1 MTDFQHRQSAHCESG
16 VMANMLT
23 HAGLPMSEPMAFGLG
38 SGLAFAYLPIVKL
51 AGLPLIAYRMPPRH
65 IIKTLSKRLGA
76 RLTTATYGS
85 PEKGR
90 QALDAALDAGRL
102 TGIQTSVFWLP
113 YIPEQMRFHFN
124 AHNLLAYGRDG
135 DDYLLSDPVLEE
147 AVRCPVESLQKARFA
162 KGALAPKG
170 LLYWVDDVPLEHD
183 WEKLVRKSILST
195 TRIIDS
201 APLPWI
207 GIRGIQHLA
216 AQVRKL
222 DPANVKYNRLYL
234 THIVRMQ
241 EEIGTGGAGFRFMY
255 ASFLEEAGALIGA
268 EALREASQQLTL
280 IGDDWRQF
288 ALACVRW
295 CRSKEDRGGFV
306 EVAAILERIAL
317 SERALLKDLSL
328 WSKGKR

>member
-1 MTDFQHRQSAHCESG
+1 MNFQHRQSAHCESG
-16 VMANMLT
+16 VMANLLS

-51 AGLPLIAYRMPPRH
+51 SGLPLIAYRMPPRH
-65 IIKTLSKRLGA
+65 IIRTLAKRLGA
-76 RLTTATYGS
+76 RLTSATFRD

-90 QALDAALDAGRL
+90 LALDRALDEGRP
-102 TGIQTSVFWLP
+102 TGMQTSVFWLP

-124 AHNLLAYGRDG
+124 AHNLVAYGREG
-135 DDYLLSDPVLEE
+135 DEYLLSDPVLEE
-147 AVRCPVESLQKARFA
+147 PVRCPAQALQKARFV

-170 LLYWVDDVPLEHD
+170 LLYWVEDVPREHD
-183 WEKLVRKSILST
+183 WERLVRKSILST

-207 GIRGIQHLA
+207 GIRGIRHLA
-216 AQVRKL
+216 RQVREL
-222 DPANVKYNRLYL
+222 DPANRKYNRLYL

-255 ASFLEEAGALIGA
+255 ASFLDEAGQLINAPALN
-268 EALREASQQLTL
+268 EASARLTL

-295 CRSKEDRGGFV
+295 CRSKEEAGSFA
-306 EVAAILERIAL
+306 EIAEILDRIAL
-317 SERALLKDLSL
+317 AERGLLADLSR
-328 WSKGKR
+328 WSKGKA

>member
-51 AGLPLIAYRMPPRH
+51 SGLPLIAYRMPPRH

-76 RLTTATYGS
+76 RLTTATYGN

-102 TGIQTSVFWLP
+102 TGMQTSVFWLP

-135 DDYLLSDPVLEE
+135 DEYLLSDPVLEE
-147 AVRCPVESLQKARFA
+147 AVRCPAQSLQKARFA

-170 LLYWVDDVPLEHD
+170 LLYWVEDVPLAHD

-201 APLPWI
+201 APLLSFADTTLLL
-207 GIRGIQHLA
+207 RAVDTTLA
-216 AQVRKL
+216 VVRSGQ
-222 DPANVKYNRLYL
+222 
-234 THIVRMQ
+234 TT
-241 EEIGTGGAGFRFMY
+241 ESE
-255 ASFLEEAGALIGA
+255 
-268 EALREASQQLTL
+268 LRQMIDLL
-280 IGDDWRQF
+280 RQTDIP
-288 ALACVRW
+288 CM
-295 CRSKEDRGGFV
+295 G
-306 EVAAILERIAL
+306 IAL
-317 SERALLKDLSL
+317 NGVKRRWRRFPLLAPQRSRLSTQAPVANRSEIVGEVGD
-328 WSKGKR
+328 

>member
-1 MTDFQHRQSAHCESG
+1 MNFQHRQSAHCESG
-16 VMANMLT
+16 VMANLLS

-51 AGLPLIAYRMPPRH
+51 SGLPLIAYRMPPRH
-65 IIKTLSKRLGA
+65 IIRTLAKRLGA
-76 RLTTATYGS
+76 RLTSATFRD

-90 QALDAALDAGRL
+90 LALDRALDEGRP
-102 TGIQTSVFWLP
+102 TGMQTSVFWLP

-124 AHNLLAYGRDG
+124 AHNLVAYGREG
-135 DDYLLSDPVLEE
+135 DEYLLSDPVLEE
-147 AVRCPVESLQKARFA
+147 AVRCPAQALQKARFV

-170 LLYWVDDVPLEHD
+170 LLYWVEDVPREHD
-183 WEKLVRKSILST
+183 WERLVRKSILST

-207 GIRGIQHLA
+207 GIRGIRHLA
-216 AQVRKL
+216 RQVREL
-222 DPANVKYNRLYL
+222 DPANRKYNRLYL

-255 ASFLEEAGALIGA
+255 ASFLDEAGQLINAPALN
-268 EALREASQQLTL
+268 EASARLTL

-295 CRSKEDRGGFV
+295 CRSKEETGSFA
-306 EVAAILERIAL
+306 EIAEILDRIAL
-317 SERALLKDLSL
+317 AERGLLADLSR
-328 WSKGKR
+328 WSKGKA